1 MTSPR
6 SGRQEPTTSFVLP
19 YRQTDGETAIELY
32 ELTGRTALPWQKNL
46 IYDILGRNED
56 GLWTHLQFGY
66 EVPRQN
72 GKGEILLMRELFGLA
87 VGERILHTAHLVS
100 TAHKAWERL
109 CSILDLLDVTYYSIK
124 AKGQEIIDLEDGG
137 RVEFRTRTTRGGIG
151 ESYDLLV
158 IDEAQEYQ
166 TTHESALKYVIRASN

>member
-46 IYDILGRNED
+46 IYDILGRHED

-72 GKGEILLMRELFGLA
+72 GKGEIVEDSSDGFWRNFNAWESADLYQPHFIRVFGWQKLFG
-87 VGERILHTAHLVS
+87 VP
-100 TAHKAWERL
+100 
-109 CSILDLLDVTYYSIK
+109 DLGPVTD
-124 AKGQEIIDLEDGG
+124 AGII
-137 RVEFRTRTTRGGIG
+137 
-151 ESYDLLV
+151 
-158 IDEAQEYQ
+158 EY
-166 TTHESALKYVIRASN
+166 EKMK